1 MAKKKEE
8 IKIRSGA
15 AEYLTYVAS
24 VGEQED
30 SIEMYQPIDQVKSGI
45 KLKMLL
51 KAAGYDVKYI
61 QEYLHL
67 SCPQSIYRWF
77 KGKVLPS
84 VEHLCAMSR
93 LLNVHMEDL
102 LVLRGESISY
112 SMIELSDTPTTERL
126 LTYVKYFQKVA

>member
-1 MAKKKEE
+1 
-8 IKIRSGA
+8 
-15 AEYLTYVAS
+15 
-24 VGEQED
+24 
-30 SIEMYQPIDQVKSGI
+30 MYQPIDQVKTGI

-51 KAAGYDVKYI
+51 KVAGYDVKYI

-84 VEHLCAMSR
+84 VEHLCTLSK

-102 LVLRGESISY
+102 LVLQGESVFY
-112 SMIELSDTPTTERL
+112 SIPLLSDDPSTMRL
-126 LTYVKYFQKVA
+126 LMYEKYLQKVA